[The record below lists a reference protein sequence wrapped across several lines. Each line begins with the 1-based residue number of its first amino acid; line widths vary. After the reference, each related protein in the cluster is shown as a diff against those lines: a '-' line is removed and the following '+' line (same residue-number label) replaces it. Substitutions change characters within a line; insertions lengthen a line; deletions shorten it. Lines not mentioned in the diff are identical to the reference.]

1 MKLRV
6 GYELVYECAQPT
18 PMMLMLNTHF
28 SHAQD
33 MLSADLLVVNP
44 PVAIRS
50 IAIASAICAAA
61 SSRRKG

>member
-33 MLSADLLVVNP
+33 VLSADLLVVNP
-44 PVAIRS
+44 PVAITQYRD
-50 IAIASAICAAA
+50 CFGNLC
-61 SSRRKG
+61 SRLVAPQG